1 MDKKDIK
8 INDIVCDKENVI
20 YEVIE
25 KSENM
30 IYVRGI
36 RYRVYKWFELEDVSI
51 PDEEVVENNKKE
63 EEGYFKKFLIKT
75 DERVKH
81 VSGKILHIDGDN
93 KYLRK
98 CLDLYEEL
106 DIYAYGVCIKE
117 EEISNEILK
126 YYYKVLPDVIV
137 ITGHD
142 LYNSDG
148 YKNIDNYTNTRY
160 YIEAIKKIRKIDKTV
175 IIIAGACQSN
185 FEALIASGADFA
197 SSPARINIHTFDPAV
212 IAVKAATTPV
222 TKIIN
227 FNSAIKYIENGN
239 KAFGGLETFGKMRLL
254 L

>member
-1 MDKKDIK
+1 MNKKDIK

-20 YEVIE
+20 FEVLE
-25 KSENM
+25 KRENS

-36 RYRVYKWFELEDVSI
+36 RYRIYKWLDLNDVSI
-51 PDEEVVENNKKE
+51 PNKEVIEANEMEENRYFHSFLNKTE
-63 EEGYFKKFLIKT
+63 
-75 DERVKH
+75 ERVKH

-106 DIYAYGVCIKE
+106 EIYAYGVCIKE
-117 EEISNEILK
+117 EDIAKEILK

-148 YKNIDNYTNTRY
+148 IKNIENYTNTRY
-160 YIEAIKKIRKIDKTV
+160 YIEAIKKVRKIDKSV

-227 FNSAIKYIENGN
+227 FNSVIKYIENGN